1 MKVIFYLIS
10 LIPKPFIVFFVDL
23 YIYSK
28 LCKFTKSYKITKVN
42 LEIAYKDLNKEDLET
57 LTKLSVRES
66 LIAVY
71 ETFYTWG
78 AAHEYSNSMI
88 FKIKNN
94 FLFKN
99 KLNNNY
105 GLIAVSIH
113 NRSVDM
119 LLKWINSQVPTT
131 SLYKKVKIGFLDNF
145 IKNDRQHNGA
155 KCFET
160 SLKGVKNVFKA
171 LKEKKV
177 VCFAADQ
184 VPQRGMGEYIKFY
197 GRDAY
202 STTLVQSLVRKTKA
216 EVLYVYLNSSSLGF
230 IALTINPTNKST
242 YEDSKYKLSLNSD
255 IENLINKR
263 PVDYS
268 WEYKRFKKNKNDLL
282 DPYKDI

>member
-78 AAHEYSNSMI
+78 VSDEYSNSKI

-99 KLNNNY
+99 KQNKDC

-119 LLKWINSQVPTT
+119 LLKWINSQVPTI
-131 SLYKKVKIGFLDNF
+131 SLYKVKIGFLDNF

-155 KCFET
+155 ICFET

-171 LKEKKV
+171 LKRKSSVLCCRSGTAK
-177 VCFAADQ
+177 
-184 VPQRGMGEYIKFY
+184 RN
-197 GRDAY
+197 GR
-202 STTLVQSLVRKTKA
+202 
-216 EVLYVYLNSSSLGF
+216 
-230 IALTINPTNKST
+230 I
-242 YEDSKYKLSLNSD
+242 YKILW
-255 IENLINKR
+255 KR
-263 PVDYS
+263 CLFHNIGSIPC
-268 WEYKRFKKNKNDLL
+268 
-282 DPYKDI
+282 

>member
-1 MKVIFYLIS
+1 
-10 LIPKPFIVFFVDL
+10 
-23 YIYSK
+23 
-28 LCKFTKSYKITKVN
+28 
-42 LEIAYKDLNKEDLET
+42 LNKEDLET

-216 EVLYVYLNSSSLGF
+216 EVLYVYLNSSSSGF
-230 IALTINPTNKST
+230 IALTINPLNKST